1 MAVRSRN
8 SVRVDSPVAA
18 LVALL
23 VVSAGCTSRDG
34 AEDSVEGD
42 GDGGLPLPN
51 ITAPLVQ
58 WVDCRELFL
67 GLEVPRATAERV
79 VPADFGIK
87 GFTAGDAAMLAEL
100 YTCDRVVNDTVV
112 FGAGH
117 FFWSYVFVDP
127 VNESWRSPLNADR
140 YVLDV
145 VVDQKGVAE
154 ALRGLG
160 LNAHRGA
167 FTFTRAPSGT
177 NPYLDAWTITT
188 EPFTVRFQVG
198 QLEGNSSRSHFQG
211 QMWSGRDLYDRVIFD
226 VNETGQAVGHGQLAV
241 TGESQLGTAMGALA
255 TVTDVFT
262 GLDVDATFVLKHD
275 GEWKGD

>member
-58 WVDCRELFL
+58 WVDCLVLGLFL
-67 GLEVPRATAERV
+67 EAPRATAERV
-79 VPADFGIK
+79 VPADFEIK
-87 GFTAGDAAMLAEL
+87 GFTAGDAAMIAEL

-112 FGAGH
+112 YGAGH

-127 VNESWRSPLNADR
+127 VNESWKSSLNADR

-145 VVDQKGVAE
+145 VVDQEGVVD
-154 ALRGLG
+154 ALKAMG
-160 LNAHRGA
+160 LNVHLGA
-167 FTFTRAPSGT
+167 FETSRTPAGST
-177 NPYLDAWTITT
+177 AYADAWTITT
-188 EPFTVRFQVG
+188 DAFTVRLQVG
-198 QLEGNSSRSHFQG
+198 QAEGTSSRTHFQG
-211 QMWSGRDLYDRVIFD
+211 QMWNGVGPYDRVIFD
-226 VNETGQAVGHGQLAV
+226 VNGTVLAGAEGQMAV
-241 TGESQLGTAMGALA
+241 TGDSQLGTALGTMG
-255 TVTDVFT
+255 TVTHPFLT
-262 GLDVDATFVLKHD
+262 DAKIDTTFVLKYD
-275 GEWKGD
+275 GKW